1 MQVIHRDRG
10 QTHARVQ
17 PREIRMGAGGQGGG
31 KGRAMSV
38 EGLGGKPR
46 GFVSSSPFLQRLKKM
61 ALPTAPD

>member
-17 PREIRMGAGGQGGG
+17 PREIRMKAGGQGGG
-31 KGRAMSV
+31 KGRAVSV

-46 GFVSSSPFLQRLKKM
+46 GFVSSSLFLQRLKKM
-61 ALPTAPD
+61 ALPTAPV